1 MTEKTNLFPSLIR
14 LRETNRL
21 KMAIAASIMLWCATP
36 QQAAANTYEEHGI
49 ETVQQANTK
58 VKGTI
63 VDETGEPMIGVS
75 VKVLANNTGTIT
87 NLQGQF
93 SIDAPKGSSI
103 EISFIGYKTVT
114 VKATGSPIN
123 VTMKEDSQQLDE
135 VVVVGYGSQKKVNVT
150 GAVGMVNS
158 EVLEARPVQNV
169 SQALQGVVPG
179 LNFSV
184 GNSGGALDSSLDIN
198 IRGAGTI
205 GDGSGSSPL
214 VLIDGIEG
222 NLNSVNPNDVESVSV
237 LKDAASASIYGAR
250 AAFGVILVKTKEGK
264 AGKPIVSYGVNVRF
278 SDALCVPEMLDSY
291 RFAQYFNRG
300 SENVGEGAI
309 FSAESMQRIKDY
321 MDGKITTTTTA
332 NPNNHHWNAYGG
344 ANANTDWFK
353 EFYDD
358 WVPSQDHNLSI
369 SGGNE
374 KTQYSIS
381 GSFLDQ
387 NGLLRH
393 GSDTFQRYTVNGR
406 ITTQV
411 FDWLR
416 VSYSTKWTREDF
428 ERPSYL
434 TGLFFHNIA
443 RRWPTCPAYDPNGYP
458 LDGMEIIQLED
469 GGKQKNQKDLNTQQ
483 IQFVFE
489 PIKNWKI
496 NVEGSL
502 RTTNTNEHWDV
513 LPIYA
518 HNEYGEPYGVQW
530 GDYPIGS
537 SKVNEYAY
545 KENYYS
551 TNIYSD
557 YFKQFDSG
565 HYFKVMLGFN
575 SELYK
580 TRNVSGEKSTLIT
593 PTVPTINT
601 ATESPNASGGYA
613 ENAVAGFF
621 GRINYNY
628 KDRYMVEANGRY
640 DGSSRFIGDKR
651 WGFFPS
657 FSAGWNVAREPF
669 FEQIAQKCNIGT
681 LKLRGSWG
689 QLGNTDTK
697 DAWYPFYQTMPV
709 GSNYGWLVNGTRPNY
724 ANLPGI
730 VSSLKTWETI
740 ETWDIGLDW
749 GLFNNRFT
757 GSFDYFVRYTYDMI
771 GPAPELS
778 NSLGTGVPKINNSD
792 MKSYGFEL
800 EVGWRD
806 RIKDFAYGVKFVLSD
821 AQQELLRYPNDSKSL
836 SGSAYYKGKKLND
849 IWGYVTE
856 GIAQSQEEM
865 DAHLAKVDQSSMGS
879 KWGAGDIMYKDLNGD
894 GKIDNGSNKLG
905 DSGDMKI
912 IGNST
917 PRFNYGITLDASW
930 KGIDFRAFFQG
941 VAKRDYWLT
950 GPYFWGMSGTGEW
963 HAAGYKE
970 HWDFWRPEG
979 DPLGAN
985 TNAYYPR
992 VLKNDSRNM
1001 KTQTRYLQNAAY
1013 CRLKNLQVGYTLPK
1027 AWTNKAGLSM
1037 VRIYVSG
1044 DNLLTISD
1052 ITGIFDPEA
1061 LGSTYDANSGK
1072 LYPLQ
1077 RVISVGLNVNF

>member
-1 MTEKTNLFPSLIR
+1 MTKKTNLTPNIGIR
-14 LRETNRL
+14 NTRYL
-21 KMAIAASIMLWCATP
+21 KAAAIATFILWFTAP
-36 QQAAANTYEEHGI
+36 LQAATDTYEKH
-49 ETVQQANTK
+49 ETAVTQQQK
-58 VKGTI
+58 VKTTGI
-63 VDETGEPMIGVS
+63 VKDETGEPLIGVS
-75 VKVLANNTGTIT
+75 VKVKGGNTGTIT
-87 NLQGQF
+87 DLDGKF
-93 SIDAPKGSSI
+93 SVDAPKGSTL
-103 EISFIGYKTVT
+103 EFSFVGYKNTIA
-114 VKATGSPIN
+114 KAEGNLIN
-123 VTMKEDSQQLDE
+123 IIMKEDAEQLDE
-135 VVVVGYGSQKKVNVT
+135 VVIVGYGTQKKVNIT

-169 SQALQGVVPG
+169 SQALQGVIPG
-179 LNFSV
+179 LNMSV
-184 GNSGGALDSSLDIN
+184 GNSGGALDGELNIN
-198 IRGAGTI
+198 IRGIGTI

-222 NLNSVNPNDVESVSV
+222 NLNSVNPNDIESVSV

-250 AAFGVILVKTKEGK
+250 AAFGVILVKTKDGK
-264 AGKPIVSYGVNVRF
+264 AGKPVVSYGVNVRF
-278 SDALCVPEMLDSY
+278 SDALCIPEMMDSY
-291 RFAQYFNRG
+291 QFAQYFNRG
-300 SENVGEGAI
+300 AENVGGGAI
-309 FSAESMQRIKDY
+309 FGAESMQRIKDY

-332 NPNNHHWNAYGG
+332 NPTTHRWNAYGG

-353 EFYDD
+353 EFYDN

-374 KTQYSIS
+374 KTQYTIS

-393 GSDTFQRYTVNGR
+393 GSDSFQRYTVNGR
-406 ITTQV
+406 ITSQV
-411 FDWLR
+411 FDWMQ
-416 VSYSTKWTREDF
+416 VTYSTKWTREDF

-443 RRWPTCPAYDPNGYP
+443 RRWPTNPAYDPNGYP
-458 LDGMEIIQLED
+458 MPGMEITELEN
-469 GGKQKNQKDLNTQQ
+469 GGKQINQKDLNTQQ

-502 RTTNTNEHWDV
+502 RTTNTNQHWNV
-513 LPIYA
+513 LPIYSYD
-518 HNEYGEPYGVQW
+518 EFSQPYPVAW
-530 GDYPIGS
+530 GSYAAGA
-537 SKVNEYAY
+537 SKVNEYNF

-551 TNIYSD
+551 TNVYSD

-565 HYFKVMLGFN
+565 HYFKVMAGFN

-580 TRNVSGEKSTLIT
+580 TRSLNGEKSTLISSS
-593 PTVPTINT
+593 VPTIDT
-601 ATESPNASGGYA
+601 ATENPQASGGYA
-613 ENAVAGFF
+613 DNAVAGFF

-628 KDRYMVEANGRY
+628 KERYMVEVNGRY

-657 FSAGWNVAREPF
+657 FSGGWNVARETF
-669 FEQIAQKCNIGT
+669 FENIAEKAGIGT
-681 LKLRGSWG
+681 LKLRASWG
-689 QLGNTDTK
+689 QLGNTNTN
-697 DAWYPFYQTMPV
+697 DAWYPFFQTMPV
-709 GSNYGWLVNGTRPNY
+709 GSNYGWLVDGKRPNT
-724 ANLPGI
+724 AGLPGI

-740 ETWDIGLDW
+740 ETWDVGLDW
-749 GLFNNRFT
+749 GLFNNRLT

-778 NSLGTGVPKINNSD
+778 NTLGTGVPKINNSD

-800 EVGWRD
+800 ELGWRD

-821 AQQELLRYPNDSKSL
+821 AQQKLLRYPNDTKSL
-836 SGSAYYKGKKLND
+836 AGSGYYEGKKLYD
-849 IWGYVTE
+849 IWGYETV

-879 KWGAGDIMYKDLNGD
+879 KWGAGDIMYADLDGN
-894 GKIDNGSNKLG
+894 GKIDTGSDKLG
-905 DSGDMKI
+905 DSGDRKI

-930 KGIDFRAFFQG
+930 KGIDFRAFIQG
-941 VAKRDYWLT
+941 VAKRDYWLS
-950 GPYFWGMSGTGEW
+950 GPYFWGMTGSDEW
-963 HAAGYKE
+963 QATGYKE
-970 HWDFWRPEG
+970 HWNFWRPEG
-979 DPLGAN
+979 DVLGSN
-985 TNAYYPR
+985 TGAYYPR
-992 VLKNDSRNM
+992 VLYGDNRNT

-1027 AWTNKAGLSM
+1027 SWTTKAGLTS
-1037 VRIYVSG
+1037 VRVYVSG
-1044 DNLLTISD
+1044 DNLFTISD
-1052 ITGIFDPEA
+1052 ITGIFDPET
-1061 LGSTYDANSGK
+1061 LGTQWSDPGK

-1077 RVISVGLNVNF
+1077 RVVSVGLTVNL